1 MNNNDTPSNP
11 TDDYFTVS
19 VQANAV
25 SSGFEGLYEVV
36 VNANPDGTGGTVLD
50 IGGTPYN
57 LPVRVGGGF
66 YLLRSI
72 VN

>member
-25 SSGFEGLYEVV
+25 SSGSEGLYEVV